1 MVERLVWDQEVEG
14 SNPFTPTTVESCTAR
29 QLLLEASQRSAAA
42 DSGPSKTARIPFV
55 SYSRFLSMTRPLALV
70 LSLGAVVS
78 SLLLAGLRAQ
88 VPALPEPDAA
98 PSAGAPEPTP
108 LPSVPPPIL
117 LPDELLRPTD
127 PGPAPAPNT
136 ATIPQL
142 DESFKPAPLSPLATQ
157 QQLQIGWRKLRNR
170 VQNDASVKAML
181 AHAEAAPND
190 LEKRR
195 RLTKFYE
202 FFYGKMIALAD
213 TPELKRFVTD
223 RRNEYLAALKQPRVR
238 PEPATPAPKI
248 AANAAATPGSSV
260 APSPSISSLASPSP
274 TPASLFPSV
283 FGTPR
288 PDGLQR

>member
-1 MVERLVWDQEVEG
+1 M
-14 SNPFTPTTVESCTAR
+14 A
-29 QLLLEASQRSAAA
+29 
-42 DSGPSKTARIPFV
+42 
-55 SYSRFLSMTRPLALV
+55 RPLKLL
-70 LSLGAVVS
+70 LSLGAITS
-78 SLLLAGLRAQ
+78 CLLLAEMPAQ
-88 VPALPEPDAA
+88 VPALPAPDDS
-98 PSAGAPEPTP
+98 PSPGPVEPTP
-108 LPSVPPPIL
+108 MPSVPPPIL
-117 LPDELLRPTD
+117 LPDELLRPLD
-127 PGPAPAPNT
+127 SESAPAPAPGT
-136 ATIPQL
+136 LTIPQL

-170 VQNDASVKAML
+170 VQNEPSVKAML
-181 AHAEAAPND
+181 VDAEAAPND

-238 PEPATPAPKI
+238 PEPATPAPKT
-248 AANAAATPGSSV
+248 APKAGVTPVGS
-260 APSPSISSLASPSP
+260 PSPSPSSSISPLASPSP

-288 PDGLQR
+288 PDGLER